1 MQSLEK
7 VVTVFQHQKFKEKH
21 MSNISFCEK
30 KPTDKVVVVVNGIR
44 RSVPALELATVL
56 ALVGNSSGGNLD
68 NIFKLLKDVID
79 PDNYISDLV
88 EMNID
93 LKSPSKVIATKFFVT
108 EEQRKLKEV
117 IANKR
122 KELEGLNAEIAQL
135 EAKFAKG

>member
-1 MQSLEK
+1 
-7 VVTVFQHQKFKEKH
+7 